1 MSILVPMS
9 EAEFRAFKERSIAGY
24 ADQNVRSGRW
34 PLERSLQRS
43 AAEYEKLLPQGLA
56 TPDNHIYAVHAPEGG
71 VVGSLWLAAID
82 RAGTRIAYVYDIHIH
97 EAFRQQGHG
106 RRAFEALEPVVAALG
121 LSTIALHVFAYN
133 TPARALYE
141 SLGYATTSVNMQK
154 QLGGHKP

>member
-1 MSILVPMS
+1 MPILVPMT
-9 EAEFRAFKERSIAGY
+9 EVEFSQFKINSIAGY

-34 PLERSLQRS
+34 PSEGALQRS

-56 TPDNHIYAVHAPEGG
+56 TPDHHIFAVHAPEGG
-71 VVGSLWLAAID
+71 VVGSLWLAAVD
-82 RAGTRIAYVYDIHIH
+82 RAGARVAYVYDIHVH
-97 EAFRQQGHG
+97 ESFRKQGHA
-106 RRAFEALEPVVAALG
+106 RRAFEALEPVAQAMG

-154 QLGGHKP
+154 QLGGTNA